1 MEYFISAI
9 WIGIELL
16 CIIFFCGA
24 FLAQKERSNIKVLVV
39 VIVWIII
46 GLYSNLGINPLAR
59 QVITVLLYTFISFL
73 LCKGSYIAH
82 ILLALICYIFI
93 ATIDTIA
100 VNGMCA
106 LLRISYTEL
115 ISRQLTYTVV
125 TTMDKLLTCFV
136 TWLLYRFREKK
147 NLAGIQNK
155 WLFLSSLFPA
165 VSAIMFVIFF
175 YNLPSNE
182 DAPASIVGFSGI
194 LVIAN
199 IAMLYVINA
208 IEKTTMHEQE
218 TRLLKQQISIQAENY
233 SALKDNYSA
242 QRKATHEFE
251 RHIQVLR
258 DLLDREEY
266 DSVKNYVRG
275 LQANRT
281 LRVFCINSNNP
292 VIDVVLNQKY
302 QLAQENGIMM
312 RVQVNDLSS
321 IPYQA
326 DEFVVLLSN
335 LLDNAI
341 EACLRTDRQR
351 EILCSILE
359 EDGVYF
365 SIRNTSEPVAIVN
378 GGIVTSKPNT
388 AEHGFGL
395 PAVKYILERLRAE
408 YTFAY
413 KDGWFQFVAE
423 IPKYE

>member
-1 MEYFISAI
+1 MEYFISAT

-16 CIIFFCGA
+16 CSIFFCGA
-24 FLAQKERSNIKVLVV
+24 FLVQKEHSNIKVLTVV
-39 VIVWIII
+39 VVWIII

-59 QVITVLLYTFISFL
+59 QVITVLLYMLISSVL
-73 LCKGSYIAH
+73 YKGSYVAH
-82 ILLALICYIFI
+82 ILLAIICYIFI
-93 ATIDTIA
+93 AAIDTIA
-100 VNGMCA
+100 VNGICA
-106 LLRISYTEL
+106 LLRISYTEF
-115 ISRQLTYTVV
+115 ISRRLTYTVV
-125 TTMDKLLTCFV
+125 TTMDKLVTCFAA
-136 TWLLYRFREKK
+136 WLLYQYRGKK

-155 WLFLSSLFPA
+155 WLLLSSLFPA

-175 YNLPSNE
+175 YNLPNNE
-182 DAPASIVGFSGI
+182 DAPVSIVGFSGI

-208 IEKTTMHEQE
+208 IEKTTRHEQE

-233 SALKDNYSA
+233 IALKDNYSA

-292 VIDVVLNQKY
+292 VIDVILNQKY
-302 QLAQENGIMM
+302 QLAQENGITM

-321 IPYQA
+321 IPYQT

-335 LLDNAI
+335 LMDNAI
-341 EACLRTDRQR
+341 EACLRTDGQR

-359 EDGVYF
+359 EDSVYI

-378 GGIVTSKPNT
+378 GEIATSKPNA
-388 AEHGFGL
+388 AEHGFGI
-395 PAVKYILERLRAE
+395 PAVKYILERLTAE

-423 IPKYE
+423 IPK

>member
-16 CIIFFCGA
+16 CTIFFCGA
-24 FLAQKERSNIKVLVV
+24 FLAQKERSNTKVFAV

-46 GLYSNLGINPLAR
+46 GLYSNLGINPIVK
-59 QVITVLLYTFISFL
+59 QIVTVLLFTFISTQL
-73 LCKGSYIAH
+73 YKGSYIIH
-82 ILLALICYIFI
+82 ILLTLICYIFI
-93 ATIDTIA
+93 AAIDTIA
-100 VNGMCA
+100 INGMCT
-106 LLRISYTEL
+106 LLKISYDEL
-115 ISRQLTYTVV
+115 IWRQVTYTVL
-125 TTMDKLLTCFV
+125 TTMDKLIACLIA
-136 TWLLYRFREKK
+136 WLLNRFRGKN
-147 NLAGIQNK
+147 NLAGIHNK
-155 WLFLSSLFPA
+155 WLLLSSLFPA
-165 VSAIMFVIFF
+165 VSAIMFVILF
-175 YNLPSNE
+175 YNVPRNE
-182 DAPASIVGFSGI
+182 DASASIVVFSGI

-199 IAMLYVINA
+199 IAMLYVISA
-208 IEKTTMHEQE
+208 IEKATMHEQE

-258 DLLDREEY
+258 DLLDREEF
-266 DSVKNYVRG
+266 DSAKNYVRG

-302 QLAQENGIMM
+302 QFAQENGITM

-321 IPYQA
+321 IPYQT

-341 EACLRTDRQR
+341 EACLRTDRQK
-351 EILCSILE
+351 EIFCSILE
-359 EDGVYF
+359 EDGVYI

-378 GGIVTSKPNT
+378 GGIATSKPNT
-388 AEHGFGL
+388 SEHGFGL
-395 PAVKYILERLRAE
+395 PAVKYILEQLGAE
-408 YTFAY
+408 YTLA
-413 KDGWFQFVAE
+413 
-423 IPKYE
+423 